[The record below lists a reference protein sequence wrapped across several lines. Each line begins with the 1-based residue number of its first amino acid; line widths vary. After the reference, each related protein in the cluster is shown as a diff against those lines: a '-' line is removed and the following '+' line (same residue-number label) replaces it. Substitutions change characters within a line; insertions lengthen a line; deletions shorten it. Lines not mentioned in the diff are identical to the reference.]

1 MKNSTQRTGLDRNV
15 QGIMWMVLGGMF
27 FSVMV
32 ALIKLLGSRIT
43 SFEIVFFRS
52 VIQLAVLG
60 IVFWRIGF
68 SSLRTSRPLLQGL
81 RALVAVLLI
90 NCNFYA
96 FTKLPVAE
104 VTSIGF
110 SRNLFIVLLAV
121 PLLSETLSIHRILAT
136 IIGFIGIIII
146 LRPGQGVFE
155 GAMMFA
161 LAGAFLG
168 AVMMIMVRKLTASD
182 SNVVMMTY
190 PSMAI
195 VLATS
200 VPAYIFW
207 ITPTSYELMLLL
219 LMSFMG
225 ISGQWCIIQAFRLG
239 EATAVAPANYM
250 RIVFAT
256 ILGYYFFSEIPDIMS
271 AAGTLIIIVS
281 NFYLIYYEG
290 RAIKHETGERI
301 PGDVT

>member
-1 MKNSTQRTGLDRNV
+1 MKNSTHRTGIDRNV

-207 ITPTSYELMLLL
+207 ITPTSHELLLLL

-225 ISGQWCIIQAFRLG
+225 LSGQWCIIQAFRLG

>member
-1 MKNSTQRTGLDRNV
+1 M
-15 QGIMWMVLGGMF
+15 
-27 FSVMV
+27 
-32 ALIKLLGSRIT
+32 
-43 SFEIVFFRS
+43 
-52 VIQLAVLG
+52 
-60 IVFWRIGF
+60 
-68 SSLRTSRPLLQGL
+68 
-81 RALVAVLLI
+81 
-90 NCNFYA
+90 
-96 FTKLPVAE
+96 
-104 VTSIGF
+104 
-110 SRNLFIVLLAV
+110 
-121 PLLSETLSIHRILAT
+121 
-136 IIGFIGIIII
+136 GIIII

-207 ITPTSYELMLLL
+207 ITPTSHELLLLL